1 MSNMWCQLFPV
12 TNNNSTKTLENHM
25 LSVDQYDKFKKT
37 LCQTLIFKTSH
48 QSCSMDKLLS
58 PILKQTLEWKNNVF
72 FFLLLIYFIGR
83 NRNRGEDTSS
93 LRELS
98 YKNDVVLCN

>member
-1 MSNMWCQLFPV
+1 MSNMCSQLFLV
-12 TNNNSTKTLENHM
+12 TNNNSTKIFENHM

-37 LCQTLIFKTSH
+37 LCQTLIFKISH

-58 PILKQTLEWKNNVF
+58 PILKQNLEWKNNVF

-83 NRNRGEDTSS
+83 NIGEDTSS

-98 YKNDVVLCN
+98 YKNDIVLCN